1 MDTKILYHLAT
12 IGMSKFDLLAYR
24 YGFLTTS
31 TFVEGELRL
40 CAFDQSS
47 PDCRTIVSNMFPLDE
62 DATEESLNEFIDD
75 NIALLKKGILCIL
88 ESRAESIKMQIESL
102 TRK

>member
-40 CAFDQSS
+40 CAFDQNS
-47 PDCRTIVSNMFPLDE
+47 PDCTNIVCE
-62 DATEESLNEFIDD
+62 IAHIDD
-75 NIALLKKGILCIL
+75 CVNENELKEWIDCAINKLKEGMMQILQY
-88 ESRAESIKMQIESL
+88 RAGVIHDQIESL
-102 TRK
+102 KNR

>member
-47 PDCRTIVSNMFPLDE
+47 PDCMTIVSDMFPLDD
-62 DATEESLNEFIDD
+62 DATEESINEFVDSAIVR
-75 NIALLKKGILCIL
+75 LKEGILRIL
-88 ESRAESIKMQIESL
+88 EARSEAINKQIEQL
-102 TRK
+102 KRK

>member
-47 PDCRTIVSNMFPLDE
+47 PDCSTIFADMFPLDE
-62 DATEESLNEFIDD
+62 DATEESINEFVD
-75 NIALLKKGILCIL
+75 NAIACLEEGILHSL
-88 ESRAESIKMQIESL
+88 EARAEAINKQIEQL
-102 TRK
+102 KRK